1 MQLYR
6 RGDSRRANDIEFDDR
21 AEALERGYRSPF
33 RRDYARLLHA
43 PCFRR
48 LQGKL
53 QLFPGIENDFF
64 RNRLTHSLEVAQIGK
79 IIALKINAKNP
90 SFRSSRGSGHEIDVD
105 LIELACLAHDLGHPP
120 FGHTGE
126 EALDTCMK
134 DLGGFEG
141 NAQTLRI
148 LSRLEKKGAAHE
160 PFNDGKDVRFGLNL
174 TSRSLASILKYDRP
188 IPRLT
193 QDRTR
198 PDKVQKGFYL
208 SEAMVVERLKRDVL
222 GTQRKSVRSGEFK
235 SIECQIMDVADDI
248 AYSTYDLEDALKGGI
263 VSPQDFWA
271 ATLNKSLLERIASKI
286 RAAGDS
292 EFAGITAADVGML
305 LDAMIKLYF
314 MPEGG
319 RLAKR
324 KRRNIVETGAAY
336 YEWSRRLAN
345 DGYFRSRFT
354 SGLVKEFL
362 DGIEVEY
369 NAACPALSIVR
380 LESVT
385 RAFVEVLKHFTYQQV
400 IMSPRLRVV
409 HYRGKGIVTAL
420 FEALMENDGHQLMP
434 DDFRMCFE
442 LAPNDG
448 CTRERVV
455 CDFIAGM
462 TDRYAVEF
470 YARLKSESPQTIFKP
485 F

>member
-6 RGDSRRANDIEFDDR
+6 RGDLRRAKGIEFDSASED
-21 AEALERGYRSPF
+21 LEKGFRSPY
-33 RRDYARLLHA
+33 RRDYARLLHS

-79 IIALKINAKNP
+79 TIALKIN
-90 SFRSSRGSGHEIDVD
+90 SLDRHFRSSRGKNYEISCDIV
-105 LIELACLAHDLGHPP
+105 EFACLAHDLGHPP

-126 EALDTCMK
+126 EALDICMRE
-134 DLGGFEG
+134 LGGFEG

-148 LSRLEKKGAAHE
+148 LTRLEKKGIAHE
-160 PFNDGKDVRFGLNL
+160 PFADGIDVRSGLNL

-188 IPRLT
+188 IPRLSR
-193 QDRTR
+193 DRTN
-198 PDKVQKGFYL
+198 PNKVQKGYYE
-208 SEAMVVERLKRDVL
+208 SEAKVVERMRKDVL
-222 GTQRKSVRSGEFK
+222 GAKAKEIPLGKFK
-235 SIECQIMDVADDI
+235 SIECQVMDIADDI

-263 VSPQDFWA
+263 ISPQDIWA
-271 ATLNKSLLERIASKI
+271 ATLNRPLLERIASKI
-286 RAAGDS
+286 GGGGDP
-292 EFAGITAADVGML
+292 EFVGINAADVGKL
-305 LDAMIKLYF
+305 LDAMIRLYF
-314 MPEGG
+314 TPEGG
-319 RLAKR
+319 RLKKR
-324 KRRNIVETGAAY
+324 KRRDVIEAGASY
-336 YEWSRRLAN
+336 YEWSRRLAS
-345 DGYFRSRFT
+345 DGYFRSKFT

-369 NAACPALSIVR
+369 NEEFPALSTVR
-380 LESVT
+380 LETLT
-385 RAFVEVLKHFTYQQV
+385 RVFVEILKHFTYQQV

-420 FEALMENDGHQLMP
+420 FEALMEDDGHQLMP
-434 DDFRMCFE
+434 DDFRLCYE
-442 LAPNDG
+442 QAPNDG

-470 YARLKSESPQTIFKP
+470 YARLKSENPQTIFKP